1 MSKKAPVNKTGKSKR
16 RLKRSVR
23 RSIAALLMIT
33 AIGVAAVPVPENFAD
48 DGTGGVVDDG
58 SVNGDVHDMTGFKYE
73 QTSWKVTSS
82 GSDGAENTETKYD
95 NSHDESMTKIKGK
108 FELDKYVD
116 KSVEDL
122 LSYKE
127 DVFSSMAITDVGNG
141 TYDLCWQFMYYEVT
155 EPKSNALRGVICKY
169 NSQYAANQVNL
180 SLSPI
185 TEYYVV
191 ERAKYDDFYTPG
203 STASGDS
210 VRPGMKD
217 MDPDWDP
224 TAEITYSYTK
234 YDKNSLSEDERKFFV
249 KYANAAFTAK
259 EAQFKA
265 YKEALQ
271 KWLADGGTLD
281 GEGAPTEPEEL
292 SIIPS
297 NYLDSSQ
304 KLEYYAEHDN
314 ALKKCGSGYKLVSAS
329 DSRPGKSGTV
339 YLAYGGTPAEGYTNE
354 NGFLVKS
361 RANYLMC
368 AIGDKAFKGVTN
380 VVNMEIPSMIGYI
393 GDEAFADAA
402 LMESIKLDNVAQI
415 GNRAFKG
422 CVKLATVEF
431 AQGTEVIGAESFHGT
446 AIKKLDLPVSVNT
459 IGYGAFSDCRA
470 LTEIDLDKIG
480 VECVV
485 KDYAFYNC
493 SALATVKMSQSNI
506 KKIGNG
512 AFAVETGAVP
522 LNFTFPVNMTGHY
535 DSAASIGDYMFAGR
549 SGLEYVVFP
558 QDYGSASSDAV
569 KIPNNM
575 FHGCVNMKY
584 VKFPTDAVKAPQA
597 CGFVSYD
604 PKKLF
609 ADIINVDFY
618 VQGPKT
624 NTTGNAALPR
634 ESTWDAITAVSET
647 VPYLYIENGIEYW
660 EVSDGKYLLCINDKG
675 ILTSCTFKPGL
686 PDSQKHSIELE
697 IPAIVGNTKVVGIAS
712 DCFGDDELNEAVISL
727 KISDESISSI
737 ADGVFQGG
745 GGKNNKNWLK
755 LTTVYIGNS
764 VTSIGNNAFKNCN
777 NLVDVTFSSPLAGHE
792 AFTIGTDAFTTGS
805 RELTFHG
812 DIANKYA
819 PFEWAMDKDNYVY
832 PDLGIRVCYKS
843 LSPTYQTVMYDA
855 DTECV
860 TLLDYPKYSQLD
872 NMPATDSRYRNH
884 NQEME
889 YYYYALYS
897 TVDYDLNRNAFAIRW
912 QGIQNGT
919 SGETASDLYAS
930 DAYGPWITPDFCS
943 NWENYINLGGEGG
956 NNEQSSNSLYDL
968 FFEPIT
974 VYAADNPTA
983 YFSYAGKGYSVINNY
998 EKGSS
1003 VRPVYEQNTPEELAW
1018 INATLN
1024 LVVPEGVQSID
1035 VNSFMKATA
1044 NQYNRSTYFTSKLG
1058 SSVPGEGISQEA
1070 FDMYFDKTEGDED
1083 DPTDVVPGLFSGYY
1097 NDNLG
1102 EEYENHKRGND
1113 QLLSVTLT
1121 DVEYLPDYAFDSC
1134 ERLQMV
1140 ILGDKCKDIGTAPF
1154 RDCTNLINVNAN
1166 PNYYVID
1173 NGIIYAVKPDATY
1186 RIEECFAGRGTG
1198 VVGQSAINLQND
1210 PNLAKVSEIQD
1221 GAFEGC
1227 SGISTIN
1234 LDAAESLKVIP
1245 ERCFMN
1251 CDNLNRVD
1259 LPESVN
1265 NIKKD
1270 AFTRSSDIGSTGPK
1284 KPMTVTV
1291 LGREVQIAT
1300 DSFEPKGAHITIRT
1314 YDDTSAYRYA
1324 DYYDLSI
1331 DVLDNRW
1338 TVTFYDIDGTIM
1350 GETRVDN
1357 GRSLTEDDFPV
1368 IPDGWRNDEGLIFK
1382 GWQGAIGS
1390 QLLTSNFS
1398 PITGNAT
1405 FLAQYDSKEGMVNGK
1420 YVIEFYT
1427 VFGDK
1432 VGETLYV
1439 EPGSDITA
1447 RVPNPPVYDGYVF
1460 DQWTPA
1466 QFTNIQKSTTYI
1478 AGYKNADGSSATNPG
1493 GNTSGNSTNNDG
1505 NGGNGSNGST
1515 ITQLYPTSGTS
1526 TSSGAVGK
1534 YTVTVVNGSGS
1545 GTYDAGSTVI
1555 IAANTPASG
1564 KVFSKWTTESTD
1576 ITLAS
1581 VSMSATTF
1589 VMPASNVTV
1598 TANYIDGIGANTVGG
1613 TVNNGNTLNRVT
1625 ATGNNGNTT
1634 VSITK
1639 PGISNKD
1646 LATANVN
1653 GSTDNFVV
1661 KISETDEATQAVIN
1675 ALTNKY
1681 GNMDSILYYAMD
1693 ISLYDST
1700 GTVKINDTSGLS
1712 VDITIP
1718 IPDALTVFG
1727 GNNMAGAVVS
1737 NQLEDLSERFTTI
1750 NGVPCISFTA
1760 THFSPYTI
1768 YVNTQNLSEGMLD
1781 VTPKTGDPIHPK
1793 WFLSLGLACL
1803 SIIMFMKKDK
1813 KPVKV
1818 KAA

>member
-23 RSIAALLMIT
+23 KSIAALLMVT

-58 SVNGDVHDMTGFKYE
+58 SANGDVHDMTGFKYE
-73 QTSWKVTSS
+73 QTSWKVTTT
-82 GSDGAENTETKYD
+82 GSDGAESTETRYD
-95 NSHDESMTKIKGK
+95 NSHDESMTNTKDFKLNTYAK
-108 FELDKYVD
+108 ATVEELI
-116 KSVEDL
+116 ED
-122 LSYKE
+122 SNVKP
-127 DVFSSMAITDVGNG
+127 SMAITDVGNG

-155 EPKSNALRGVICKY
+155 EPKSRALRGVICKY

-185 TEYYVV
+185 TQYYTV
-191 ERAKYDDFYTPG
+191 EDEKYKSFYGEADDKDT
-203 STASGDS
+203 SSS
-210 VRPGMKD
+210 RPGMTR
-217 MDPDWDP
+217 MDDGWDP
-224 TAEITYSYTK
+224 LVAIEYTYEQYNHLDE
-234 YDKNSLSEDERKFFV
+234 DKKAFFE
-249 KYANAAFTAK
+249 KYAKDAFTAK
-259 EAQFKA
+259 EAEFKA
-265 YKEALQ
+265 YKEAAE
-271 KWLADGGTLD
+271 KWQTDGGTLD
-281 GEGAPTEPEEL
+281 AEGAPTKPDPL
-292 SIIPS
+292 KITPATDL
-297 NYLDSSQ
+297 NGTQ
-304 KLEYYAEHDN
+304 KLEFYAEHDMN
-314 ALKKCGSGYKLVSAS
+314 LRNHGEGYKLVVAS
-329 DSRPGKSGTV
+329 DSRPGKRGTV
-339 YLAYGGTPAEGYTNE
+339 YLAYGGTPSGNYSNE
-354 NGFLVKS
+354 NGFLVDE
-361 RANYLMC
+361 RAEYLMC
-368 AIGDKAFKGVTN
+368 AIGDQAFKGVTN

-431 AQGTEVIGAESFHGT
+431 AQGTEVIGAESFYGT
-446 AIKKLDLPVSVNT
+446 AIQKLDLPVSVST
-459 IGYGAFSDCRA
+459 IGYGAFSNCRA

-493 SALATVKMSQSNI
+493 SSLATVKISQSNI

-522 LNFTFPVNMTGHY
+522 LNFTFPVNMTGNY
-535 DSAASIGDYMFAGR
+535 DSAPSIGDYMFAGR

-575 FHGCVNMKY
+575 FHGCVNMQY

-597 CGFVSYD
+597 CGFASYD
-604 PKKLF
+604 PAKLF
-609 ADIINVDFY
+609 ADIINADFY

-634 ESTWDAITAVSET
+634 ENTWDAVTAVSET

-660 EVSDGKYLLCINDKG
+660 EVSDGKYLLCINQEG
-675 ILTSCTFKPGL
+675 VLTSCTFKPGL
-686 PDSQKHSIELE
+686 KDSEKHSIELE

-712 DCFGDDELNEAVISL
+712 NCFGDDELNEAVISL
-727 KISDESISSI
+727 KISDDSISSI

-755 LTTVYIGNS
+755 LTKVYIGNS
-764 VTSIGNNAFKNCN
+764 VTSIGNNAFKDCN
-777 NLVDVTFSSPLAGHE
+777 NLVDVTFSSPLGGHE
-792 AFTIGTDAFTTGS
+792 AFKIGTDAFTTGS

-812 DIANKYA
+812 DIANGYA

-843 LSPTYQTVMYDA
+843 LSPTYLTVMYDA

-872 NMPATDSRYRNH
+872 NMPSTGYRNH

-889 YYYYALYS
+889 AYYYALYS
-897 TVDYDLNRNAFAIRW
+897 TAEYNANRTAFAIRW
-912 QGIQNGT
+912 EELLN
-919 SGETASDLYAS
+919 SGADASALYDS
-930 DAYGPWITPDFCS
+930 DAYGPWISPDFCS
-943 NWENYINLGGEGG
+943 NWRSYVNPDGESG

-974 VYAADNPTA
+974 VYAADDPTA
-983 YFSYAGKGYSVINNY
+983 YFSYRDNGYSVIKNY
-998 EKGSS
+998 EKGSE

-1044 NQYNRSTYFTSKLG
+1044 NQYNRTTYFTAKLG
-1058 SSVPGEGISQEA
+1058 SDAPGEGISQEA
-1070 FDMYFDKTEGDED
+1070 FDMYFDKIKGDED

-1102 EEYENHKRGND
+1102 TDLENHKRGND

-1134 ERLQMV
+1134 ERLQLV
-1140 ILGDKCKDIGTAPF
+1140 ILGDKCTDIGTSPF

-1166 PNYYVID
+1166 PDYFVID
-1173 NGIIYAVKPDATY
+1173 NGLIYAVKPDGTY
-1186 RIEECFAGRGTG
+1186 RIEECFAGRGTI
-1198 VVGQSAINLQND
+1198 VGQPTISYIND
-1210 PNLAKVSEIQD
+1210 PSLANVSEIQD

-1227 SGISTIN
+1227 PGISVVN
-1234 LDAAESLKVIP
+1234 LESAEKLKVIP
-1245 ERCFMN
+1245 ERCFKD
-1251 CDNLNRVD
+1251 CEVLSEVD
-1259 LPESVN
+1259 LPDGVN

-1270 AFTRSSDIGSTGPK
+1270 AFTRTGTTTPNYPLK
-1284 KPMTVTV
+1284 VRV
-1291 LGREVQIAT
+1291 LGNEVQIAT
-1300 DSFEPKGAHITIRT
+1300 DSFDPKGPQVTIST

-1324 DYYDLSI
+1324 DYYGLTIDL
-1331 DVLDNRW
+1331 LDSRW
-1338 TVTFYDIDGTIM
+1338 TVTFYDIDGTVL
-1350 GETRVDN
+1350 GETKVTN
-1357 GRSLTEDDFPV
+1357 GLTLTQEQFPE
-1368 IPDGWRNDEGLIFK
+1368 IPDDWRNDEGLIFK
-1382 GWQGAIGS
+1382 GWKGAIGS
-1390 QLLTSNFS
+1390 KVIETNSA
-1398 PITGNAT
+1398 ITGNAT

-1420 YVIEFYT
+1420 YVVEFYT

-1439 EPGSDITA
+1439 EPGSDITDK
-1447 RVPNPPVYDGYVF
+1447 VPNPPVYDGYTF
-1460 DQWTPA
+1460 AQWSPST
-1466 QFTNIQKSTTYI
+1466 FTNIQSSVTYL
-1478 AGYKNADGSSATNPG
+1478 AGYTASDGSSATNPG
-1493 GNTSGNSTNNDG
+1493 GNTSGNSTNNGG
-1505 NGGNGSNGST
+1505 NGGSGNGSNGST

-1526 TSSGAVGK
+1526 TSSSSAGK

-1545 GTYDAGSTVI
+1545 GTYEAGSTVI

-1576 ITLAS
+1576 VTLAS

-1598 TANYIDGIGANTVGG
+1598 TANYIDGIGANTVSG
-1613 TVNNGNTLNRVT
+1613 TVNNGTTVSGVT
-1625 ATGNNGNTT
+1625 GTGNNGSTT

-1700 GTVKINDTSGLS
+1700 GTVKINDTSGLT

-1768 YVNTQNLSEGMLD
+1768 YVNTQNLSEGLLD